1 MWLKRIQLRN
11 FKRLADYEA
20 QFSPGLNVIKGP
32 LNEMGKS
39 TLLDGIVVA
48 LFANPKSTAKELKDY
63 VSWGSIRQFCTSIE
77 FEDEGHGYLLEKDF
91 DKGTVKFT
99 DNNEGEELDTFKG
112 ITERVGELL
121 GTCSDRL
128 FLCSSCIRQSEIS
141 EISSGKKEINES
153 LEEIVSGG
161 KESTLAS
168 QVVTKLDSKIA
179 ETRRGLDRPAK
190 NPGVIAGL
198 KNRIQVTSQ
207 RYSDVKREVSEVEA
221 RKIELVEVSR
231 QLAGIKEQGE
241 NAGALLDKNRQ
252 RREIESSIQRLT
264 KDYDG
269 IEKLLGNVKTLIG
282 DSEGADK
289 ALRAAEGF
297 TDKQQISGVRRELD
311 AYRNRHGI
319 IENDLA
325 QRDQELAQARGKL
338 SKRKSVLFVG
348 SAKGLAAVTA
358 ILGGGLVGVIVGPF
372 YFLGLIIL
380 GAALLVVGVRARNVL
395 DRDKTGISAI
405 ERRIQDMKEALDD
418 LSKKEQEILTR
429 AKCSSYA
436 EFNDK
441 EMAFYGWLDKKNSA
455 DLQLRGMLGGRTVE
469 ELEEH
474 KLELARKLATE
485 ETKLTDDLKQ
495 TYLSPEEYVALEK
508 KVLNLKER
516 QAELERQKS
525 RCEIIVE
532 QSRFSIEDQI
542 RLEEEL
548 EGLRDD
554 LKREEKKVKVYGLAR
569 DFISRAR
576 TETLSSAG
584 EALEKGLQEYL
595 AVFTNDRYRQVTV
608 NKDALEFSVYSDE
621 KKGWVRP
628 EELSGGVIDEFY
640 LAFRLALARLI
651 FGDKKPPLI
660 LDDPFVNFDS
670 VRLANTLDFFKE
682 LASDYQIII
691 FTLNDVY
698 DKVADRIILLDEKE
712 RLL

>member
-1 MWLKRIQLRN
+1 
-11 FKRLADYEA
+11 
-20 QFSPGLNVIKGP
+20 
-32 LNEMGKS
+32 
-39 TLLDGIVVA
+39 
-48 LFANPKSTAKELKDY
+48 
-63 VSWGSIRQFCTSIE
+63 
-77 FEDEGHGYLLEKDF
+77 
-91 DKGTVKFT
+91 
-99 DNNEGEELDTFKG
+99 
-112 ITERVGELL
+112 
-121 GTCSDRL
+121 
-128 FLCSSCIRQSEIS
+128 
-141 EISSGKKEINES
+141 
-153 LEEIVSGG
+153 
-161 KESTLAS
+161 
-168 QVVTKLDSKIA
+168 
-179 ETRRGLDRPAK
+179 
-190 NPGVIAGL
+190 
-198 KNRIQVTSQ
+198 
-207 RYSDVKREVSEVEA
+207 
-221 RKIELVEVSR
+221 
-231 QLAGIKEQGE
+231 
-241 NAGALLDKNRQ
+241 
-252 RREIESSIQRLT
+252 
-264 KDYDG
+264 
-269 IEKLLGNVKTLIG
+269 
-282 DSEGADK
+282 
-289 ALRAAEGF
+289 
-297 TDKQQISGVRRELD
+297 
-311 AYRNRHGI
+311 
-319 IENDLA
+319 
-325 QRDQELAQARGKL
+325 
-338 SKRKSVLFVG
+338 
-348 SAKGLAAVTA
+348 
-358 ILGGGLVGVIVGPF
+358 
-372 YFLGLIIL
+372 
-380 GAALLVVGVRARNVL
+380 
-395 DRDKTGISAI
+395 
-405 ERRIQDMKEALDD
+405 
-418 LSKKEQEILTR
+418 
-429 AKCSSYA
+429 
-436 EFNDK
+436 
-441 EMAFYGWLDKKNSA
+441 
-455 DLQLRGMLGGRTVE
+455 
-469 ELEEH
+469 
-474 KLELARKLATE
+474 
-485 ETKLTDDLKQ
+485 LKQ